1 MKNNTPDSY
10 SLLLDYKGLLSVFW
24 KDKYLIIVIIL
35 ISLPFS
41 INYISKKPPIYS
53 AQAIIDVSQ
62 TSPSN
67 NTALLPQ
74 AVPLFQFEKQS
85 ISFLPKVT
93 GNEFLKSVVLNNEKI
108 EKRVKDLC
116 EYSKGE
122 ISFLR
127 TLLIRAG
134 LSTDVKPNEQQKQ
147 DLLINCVKDMLA
159 VKEYTHD
166 GTLKTPAHI
175 ISVEAPNPFFAADLA
190 NEIVI
195 KFFAFEKAESE
206 EYSEK
211 LSRQLTQMM
220 ERAQVALNEK
230 EEKLEEFTIKHAGLI
245 GKNST
250 YVQQSDDS
258 KALRFALRSQIY
270 KLSQSEEYEI
280 DLKDLILK
288 LRRVAT
294 EDINNIYDLVQ
305 TTGITG
311 GLSSEFVFVI
321 SEFQKRKLDTI
332 KEKSDISS
340 SIEKEI
346 LRLNNLVKKN
356 EKLLADKEVKVESLM
371 ELSNELN
378 RVELQVVSKKA
389 YIKTLE
395 NQIASN
401 TLEAGLM
408 KLKDG
413 QLLTKATPPLYP
425 IGPNKKRIMAL
436 FIITFGIIGF
446 SFSLLKQSIKNK
458 VYHVGQLQ
466 VLGNIKNLV
475 QASRRR
481 RNLFFGILGNSEEMK
496 SQLDFKFFSDLLMS
510 SKIGCVVDVRSKTGS
525 KFNAAEEI
533 STQIGLS
540 VFQYEKS
547 ILLFKSG
554 GNDKL
559 SLNSEHGKNAY
570 SENQRSNR
578 KGEENLFVKRVDR
591 SIIEEISVSS
601 LRGQFK
607 EYDRV
612 IISLDHTVDDAFKM
626 KFMREVDYYILVG
639 IAGIVDM
646 NTLRKFVQI
655 SGEEKCLGICII
667 K

>member
-1 MKNNTPDSY
+1 
-10 SLLLDYKGLLSVFW
+10 
-24 KDKYLIIVIIL
+24 
-35 ISLPFS
+35 
-41 INYISKKPPIYS
+41 
-53 AQAIIDVSQ
+53 
-62 TSPSN
+62 
-67 NTALLPQ
+67 
-74 AVPLFQFEKQS
+74 
-85 ISFLPKVT
+85 
-93 GNEFLKSVVLNNEKI
+93 
-108 EKRVKDLC
+108 
-116 EYSKGE
+116 
-122 ISFLR
+122 
-127 TLLIRAG
+127 
-134 LSTDVKPNEQQKQ
+134 
-147 DLLINCVKDMLA
+147 
-159 VKEYTHD
+159 
-166 GTLKTPAHI
+166 
-175 ISVEAPNPFFAADLA
+175 
-190 NEIVI
+190 
-195 KFFAFEKAESE
+195 
-206 EYSEK
+206 
-211 LSRQLTQMM
+211 
-220 ERAQVALNEK
+220 
-230 EEKLEEFTIKHAGLI
+230 LI

-436 FIITFGIIGF
+436 FI
-446 SFSLLKQSIKNK
+446 
-458 VYHVGQLQ
+458 
-466 VLGNIKNLV
+466 
-475 QASRRR
+475 
-481 RNLFFGILGNSEEMK
+481 
-496 SQLDFKFFSDLLMS
+496 
-510 SKIGCVVDVRSKTGS
+510 
-525 KFNAAEEI
+525 
-533 STQIGLS
+533 
-540 VFQYEKS
+540 
-547 ILLFKSG
+547 
-554 GNDKL
+554 
-559 SLNSEHGKNAY
+559 
-570 SENQRSNR
+570 
-578 KGEENLFVKRVDR
+578 
-591 SIIEEISVSS
+591 
-601 LRGQFK
+601 
-607 EYDRV
+607 
-612 IISLDHTVDDAFKM
+612 
-626 KFMREVDYYILVG
+626 
-639 IAGIVDM
+639 
-646 NTLRKFVQI
+646 
-655 SGEEKCLGICII
+655 
-667 K
+667 